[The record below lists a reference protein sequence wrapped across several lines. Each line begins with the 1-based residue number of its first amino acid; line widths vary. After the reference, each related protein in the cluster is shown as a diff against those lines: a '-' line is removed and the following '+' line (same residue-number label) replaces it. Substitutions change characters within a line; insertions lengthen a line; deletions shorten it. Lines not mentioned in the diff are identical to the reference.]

1 MDDRIKEHL
10 KRLNKY
16 YLRLSDTRKLGKEIF
31 IQEDLYQ
38 ASSERYLQIAI
49 ESCLN
54 IGNRLISLYQFR
66 EPGVMLEEGL
76 KNTIEYFRNFV
87 EGVRV

>member
-16 YLRLSDTRKLGKEIF
+16 YLRLSDTRKLEKEIF

-38 ASSERYLQIAI
+38 ASSERYLQMAI

-54 IGNRLISLYQFR
+54 I
-66 EPGVMLEEGL
+66 
-76 KNTIEYFRNFV
+76 
-87 EGVRV
+87 

>member
-31 IQEDLYQ
+31 IQEDLY
-38 ASSERYLQIAI
+38 
-49 ESCLN
+49 SC
-54 IGNRLISLYQFR
+54 QFR
-66 EPGVMLEEGL
+66 KVFANG
-76 KNTIEYFRNFV
+76 Y
-87 EGVRV
+87 